1 MKPPTEWER
10 YDSVFR
16 IQSGLRRYD
25 YDVSLI
31 QSSVPANILW
41 PGEQTRIT
49 FQVANRLDK
58 PLSVEGKLEVIRY
71 GTRGKPNDVW
81 MPVVVK
87 LANAQAQPVTV
98 KLAADSYVD
107 VTVHPVIPDTLGGY
121 ANEQPRLI
129 IHL

>member
-1 MKPPTEWER
+1 MHFKAEK
-10 YDSVFR
+10 
-16 IQSGLRRYD
+16 SGLRRYD